1 MNLHTTHI
9 TVILDRSGSM
19 QSVRSDVIG
28 GFNTF
33 LDEQKKTPGE
43 CTFTL
48 AQFDTNDP
56 YEVLRDFAPLN
67 EVQPLGDEYLPRG
80 GTPLYDAVGRGI
92 IDTGHRLARLPE
104 DQRPGKVIF
113 VIITDGQENSS
124 REFTRDK
131 VFEMTRHQQEKYSWQ
146 FVYIGANQDAMAVG
160 ATLGVAAAN
169 SLTYG
174 AANSGGMMRALAQ
187 NTSRF
192 RTGEATDMEWKP
204 EERDAAK

>member
-1 MNLHTTHI
+1 MNPLATHI

-19 QSVRSDVIG
+19 QAVRSDVVG
-28 GFNTF
+28 GFNAF

-56 YEVLRDFAPLN
+56 FEVLRDFAPLI

-80 GTPLYDAVGRGI
+80 GTPLFDAVGRGI
-92 IDTGHRLARLPE
+92 LDTGHRLAALPE
-104 DQRPGKVIF
+104 DKRPGKVIF
-113 VIITDGQENSS
+113 VIITDGLENSS
-124 REFTRDK
+124 REFTRGQ

-146 FVYIGANQDAMAVG
+146 FVYIGANQDAMATG
-160 ATLGVAAAN
+160 PTLGVASSH

-174 AANSGGMMRALAQ
+174 AANSGGMMRSLGQ
-187 NTSRF
+187 NTRRYRS
-192 RTGEATDMEWKP
+192 GEATDMEWKT
-204 EERDAAK
+204 EERDASK